1 MTNTPGGWYTDPAD
15 PAKLRWWDGAAWT
28 PNTVPQPPPLPTA
41 QAQEGAATTQRHAAE
56 QLRREAEYVPFARD
70 WEREATANAATSR
83 RPRSQTL
90 PIWFL
95 ATSPIWVGTGYDL
108 FKLLEWNAPLWVQ
121 STVGGVLT
129 IALLFGLAVL
139 DGSRLYDRGFQKSAS
154 PAWILLLPV
163 YFIVRAVR
171 VGLGGVWPLITFFL
185 ANVGVALLVLLPIL
199 ALYTSSPTS
208 TSPGTSHSLTAAE
221 RAGELTPS
229 GLTTKFKHDLEL
241 TGKTVQDITCVP
253 FPDTNANTTTTCT
266 VTSGGTTT
274 VWRLRVSPEVP
285 QVAFV
290 VDGIEQ

>member
-1 MTNTPGGWYTDPAD
+1 MTDIPGGWYTDPAD

-41 QAQEGAATTQRHAAE
+41 PAPEDGARSQQVAE
-56 QLRREAEYVPFARD
+56 QLRREAEYVPFAQD
-70 WEREATANAATSR
+70 WSREATETTRR

-185 ANVGVALLVLLPIL
+185 TNLGVTLLVLLPIL
-199 ALYTSSPTS
+199 AFYESST
-208 TSPGTSHSLTAAE
+208 
-221 RAGELTPS
+221 R
-229 GLTTKFKHDLEL
+229 
-241 TGKTVQDITCVP
+241 
-253 FPDTNANTTTTCT
+253 
-266 VTSGGTTT
+266 
-274 VWRLRVSPEVP
+274 
-285 QVAFV
+285 
-290 VDGIEQ
+290 